1 MPSFIYLGGTEFDGT
16 ELPAKVKL
24 FGISF
29 VEGVAKPVTPA
40 DFKTSIA
47 YEHAVKKLATHS
59 QFQTLVD
66 DVQEVIAEPKKT
78 WSRKP
83 KPKIDAIDVEP
94 SEIQDA
100 AE

>member
-29 VEGVAKPVTPA
+29 VEGVAKPVTLA

-47 YEHAVKKLATHS
+47 YEHAVKKLATQKSLRSRRKLGHARPS
-59 QFQTLVD
+59 QRLTRLTLTH
-66 DVQEVIAEPKKT
+66 PKFRT
-78 WSRKP
+78 P
-83 KPKIDAIDVEP
+83 LNDCD
-94 SEIQDA
+94 QC
-100 AE
+100 